1 MQVKI
6 GSVVISK
13 AGHDSGDYFAVMD
26 FDDRNVFISDGKQR
40 KVEKP
45 KKKNLKHIAVT
56 QTVLEEDRLQTNRKL
71 KRALADFKA

>member
-1 MQVKI
+1 MDLKI

-13 AGHDSGDYFAVMD
+13 AGHDSGEMFAVMSIED
-26 FDDRNVFISDGKQR
+26 KNVFLSDGRQR

-56 QTVLEEDRLQTNRKL
+56 THIIQSEYLQTNRKL
-71 KRALADFKA
+71 KKALAAFKA